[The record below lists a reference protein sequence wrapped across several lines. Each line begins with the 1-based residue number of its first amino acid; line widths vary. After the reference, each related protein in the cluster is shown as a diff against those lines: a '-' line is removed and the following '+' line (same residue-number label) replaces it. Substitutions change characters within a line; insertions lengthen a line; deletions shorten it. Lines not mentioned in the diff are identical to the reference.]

1 MSHSC
6 NDFIRLYEIRGNDV
20 GGAKDRDVCKGLRE
34 GRGWRVGGEARIL
47 GIVLLLVGGKAR
59 AKQGVDCLSLTL
71 TLITLNL

>member
-1 MSHSC
+1 MTFVRAC
-6 NDFIRLYEIRGNDV
+6 AKGAAGEW
-20 GGAKDRDVCKGLRE
+20 GAK
-34 GRGWRVGGEARIL
+34 L

>member
-34 GRGWRVGGEARIL
+34 QGAAGEWGAKLGWNSVAFE
-47 GIVLLLVGGKAR
+47 KAPFHCIPSPF
-59 AKQGVDCLSLTL
+59 QNG
-71 TLITLNL
+71 